1 MFSFLCRQSTW
12 RCPLWAAWAPCCDAA
27 AAERR
32 RLLHRARSCRLI
44 SVART
49 ALSSKPA
56 ARRCYRRLM
65 GQIDRQAERWT
76 TDRYI
81 DPAPQ
86 TTRTASIIDDHK
98 NSKVTQWGH
107 KDNHYESMLLES
119 SMLFKYLYSLCMEQY
134 SVVNNYSK
142 MYRSSLCVSLNF
154 RLSQFCI
161 FLISSEYVC
170 AKFSFCVVLRFLFLC
185 ILFPIFWLL
194 LNYY

>member
-1 MFSFLCRQSTW
+1 VFSFLCRQSTW

-44 SVART
+44 SLART

-119 SMLFKYLYSLCMEQY
+119 SMLFKYLCSLCMEQY

-142 MYRSSLCVSLNF
+142 MYRPSLCVSLTSGWVSF
-154 RLSQFCI
+154 VFFLSRASTFVR
-161 FLISSEYVC
+161 SSV
-170 AKFSFCVVLRFLFLC
+170 FVSFCAFFFCVYY
-185 ILFPIFWLL
+185 FPFFG
-194 LNYY
+194 YC